1 MPTPVS
7 TGQITIVDTNDA
19 RPITAYITANPGM
32 QQVLTKDDAVSSFAP
47 SWFTANANT
56 GLQLTAKVFVGGITV
71 SESTALLG
79 NRKFCLTVDGTAIT
93 TATGSSDFVNDSY
106 GAIAF
111 PFTVVH
117 DTSGSYIRIK
127 GNLKETTAVWTVFFQ
142 GDYTDPATGLVTRVM
157 SQIMLNCVKTGSNAV
172 FVVVRGMNSIE
183 EATGT
188 VKNAVAIGADL
199 IRSSG
204 VDITGVTYKWYE
216 AGGATHISTSLS
228 GYATKYGLKT
238 SVAGTSPSGAPGELG
253 VNVPT
258 AGAQSNFNTL
268 VISENA
274 VLDVGSYKV
283 EITDDV
289 GKVYEQY
296 FTVYDYSDPY
306 AVILSSSTGDKL
318 QNGQGIT
325 VITPAVWNGSNPVS
339 VLTGWVFDW
348 TLYDRNAKRV
358 AFVDT
363 GKIAIAGGGAI
374 TANGNTASAV
384 FNCVNITAGMFAI
397 GEIIKCVKPTGEAY
411 FYEVGAASTT
421 GAVTIR
427 APVTN
432 SWLSFT
438 AFPAPSSISDFVGG
452 RIFGCTTQ
460 GTRTTAG
467 AAGITVSGDE
477 IDVKGRIDCQAS
489 RP

>member
-32 QQVLTKDDAVSSFAP
+32 QQVLTKDDAASNFSP
-47 SWFTANANT
+47 SWFAANANT
-56 GLQLTAKVFVGGITV
+56 GLQLTAKVFVGGV
-71 SESTALLG
+71 SVTESTALLG
-79 NRKFCLTVDGTAIT
+79 NRKFCLAVDGVAIT
-93 TATGSSDFVNDSY
+93 NATASSDFVNDSY
-106 GAIAF
+106 GAITN

-117 DTSGSYIRIK
+117 DATGSYIRIK

-142 GDYTDPATGLVTRVM
+142 GDYTDPSTGLVTRVI

-172 FVVVRGMNSIE
+172 FVVVRGTTSIE
-183 EATGT
+183 ESTGS
-188 VKNAVAIGADL
+188 VKNSVAIGADL
-199 IRSSG
+199 IRSTG
-204 VDITGVTYKWYE
+204 VDITGVTYKWYS
-216 AGGATHISTSLS
+216 AGGGTQISTSVA

-238 SVAGTSPSGAPGELG
+238 TASGTSPTAIPSELG
-253 VNVPT
+253 VNVPV
-258 AGAQSNFNTL
+258 AGASSTFNTL
-268 VISENA
+268 VISETA
-274 VLDVGSYKV
+274 VLDVGTFKV

-296 FTVYDYSDPY
+296 FTIYDVSDPY
-306 AVILSSSTGDKL
+306 AVVLSSSTGDKL
-318 QNGQGIT
+318 QNGQGST
-325 VITPAVWNGSNPVS
+325 VITPAVWYGAAPVS
-339 VLTGWVFDW
+339 NLTGWVFDW

-363 GKIAIAGGGAI
+363 GKISVAGGGRI
-374 TANGNTASAV
+374 TSNGNTASAV
-384 FNCVNITAGMFAI
+384 FNCANITANMFAI
-397 GEIIKCVKPTGEAY
+397 GDVIKCVKPNGNAY
-411 FYEVGAASTT
+411 FYEVGAASTS

-427 APVTN
+427 TPVTN
-432 SWLSFT
+432 SWLSFG
-438 AFPAPSSISDFVGG
+438 AFPFPSTVTDFVEGKL
-452 RIFGCTTQ
+452 FGCTPQ
-460 GTRTTAG
+460 GTRSTAG